1 MARISIDTSW
11 TLHALEVWPVALK
24 GEIAGIRVR
33 LSRPWDASRLPSRS
47 VNALPL
53 ARRDRL
59 ALCDLFDELG
69 PDAPTLNEG
78 WTTADLAA
86 HLVARDRRPDSVPG
100 LVVPALA
107 AWSEHVRHGVLRRP
121 YAEVVE
127 DLRAGPPK
135 WSPLRRPAVDR
146 MGNTHEFFVH
156 YEDVRRCR
164 DGWEPRKLDA
174 AEEADIW
181 RVVRW
186 FGRRAFRRS
195 PVGVVLRSGD
205 QMFTAHRGTPAV
217 TITGPPG
224 EILLYAFGRQEY
236 ARVDLDGDSSD
247 VEALA
252 KTALSW

>member
-1 MARISIDTSW
+1 MCQLQCPFLGR
-11 TLHALEVWPVALK
+11 
-24 GEIAGIRVR
+24 
-33 LSRPWDASRLPSRS
+33 WDAGRLPSQL
-47 VNALPL
+47 VNTPPL

-69 PDAPTLNEG
+69 PDARTLNEG
-78 WTTADLAA
+78 WQTADLAA

-107 AWSEHVRHGVLRRP
+107 SWSEHVRHGILRRP
-121 YAEVVE
+121 YSDVVE
-127 DLRAGPPK
+127 NLRTGPPK
-135 WSPLRRPAVDR
+135 WSPLRRPGLDR

-164 DGWEPRKLDA
+164 DSWEPRQLDA
-174 AEEADIW
+174 EADADIW

-195 PVGVVLRSGD
+195 PVGVVLWWGD
-205 QMFTAHRGTPAV
+205 QMFPAHRGTPAV

-224 EILLYAFGRQEY
+224 ELLLYAFGRRGH
-236 ARVDLDGDSSD
+236 ARIFLDGDSAA

-252 KTALSW
+252 ATTLSW

>member
-1 MARISIDTSW
+1 
-11 TLHALEVWPVALK
+11 
-24 GEIAGIRVR
+24 
-33 LSRPWDASRLPSRS
+33 

-59 ALCDLFDELG
+59 ALCDLLDELG
-69 PDAPTLNEG
+69 PDARTLNEG

-107 AWSEHVRHGVLRRP
+107 PWSEHVRRGILRRP
-121 YAEVVE
+121 YADVVE
-127 DLRAGPPK
+127 SLRTGPPK
-135 WSPLRRPAVDR
+135 WSPLRRPGADR

-164 DGWEPRKLDA
+164 DGWEPRQLDA
-174 AEEADIW
+174 EAEADIW

-195 PVGVVLRSGD
+195 PVGVELRWSE
-205 QMFTAHRGTPAV
+205 QMFQAHQ
-217 TITGPPG
+217 
-224 EILLYAFGRQEY
+224 GR
-236 ARVDLDGDSSD
+236 R
-247 VEALA
+247 
-252 KTALSW
+252 

>member
-1 MARISIDTSW
+1 MPMPSGGCPYRRAC
-11 TLHALEVWPVALK
+11 
-24 GEIAGIRVR
+24 
-33 LSRPWDASRLPSRS
+33 DASRLPSRS

-121 YAEVVE
+121 YTDIVE
-127 DLRAGPPK
+127 NLRTGPPR
-135 WSPLRRPAVDR
+135 WSPLRRPAADR
-146 MGNTHEFFVH
+146 IGNTHEFFVH

-164 DGWEPRKLDA
+164 DGWEPRRLDA
-174 AEEADIW
+174 TAEADIW
-181 RVVRW
+181 RAVRW
-186 FGRRAFRRS
+186 FGRRAFRQS

-205 QMFTAHRGTPAV
+205 QMFPAHRGTPAV
-217 TITGPPG
+217 TVAGPPG
-224 EILLYAFGRQEY
+224 EILLYAFGRQGY
-236 ARVDLDGDSSD
+236 ARVDLNGDSAA

-252 KTALSW
+252 TTTLSW

>member
-1 MARISIDTSW
+1 MT
-11 TLHALEVWPVALK
+11 PF
-24 GEIAGIRVR
+24 
-33 LSRPWDASRLPSRS
+33 
-47 VNALPL
+47 PL

-59 ALCDLFDELG
+59 ALCDLFDESG

-107 AWSEHVRHGVLRRP
+107 RWSEHVRHGILRRP

-127 DLRAGPPK
+127 DVRTGPPK
-135 WSPLRRPAVDR
+135 WSPLRRPGADR
-146 MGNTHEFFVH
+146 VANTHEFFVH

-164 DGWEPRKLDA
+164 DGWQPRQLDA
-174 AEEADIW
+174 EADVDIW
-181 RVVRW
+181 RVLRW
-186 FGRRAFRRS
+186 FGRRAFRPS

-205 QMFTAHRGTPAV
+205 QTFLAHPGAPSV
-217 TITGPPG
+217 TVAGPPG
-224 EILLYAFGRQEY
+224 ELLLYAFGRQAH
-236 ARVDLDGDSSD
+236 ARVDLDGESAT

-252 KTALSW
+252 ATTLSW